1 VSRRAFDVAYRR
13 DPDQARSLLRFTAPS
28 YLRGQA
34 LLVLESPDGISDTW
48 LYQAEE
54 RRPRRVGT
62 SHKADSFYGSDLSFE
77 ELEHQRFEH
86 FALRR
91 LPDAEEA
98 GRTCVVIEAVPKRAS
113 QYARLVAWIDPART
127 ALARIDFY
135 RGASAEP
142 AKRLRVALD
151 GVVEEKGYLRVET
164 MRIEQIGRDAFT
176 DVVTERMEID
186 PAISEDVF
194 SASFLER
201 EGDDLFA
208 LVGRHPASGATPWST
223 RCVAAR
229 STAPATRTRDRSC
242 ARLRPLATTP
252 WCASAPA
259 ADVRSRCS
267 APARVV
273 SWRSTAARVSSTRW
287 S

>member
-1 VSRRAFDVAYRR
+1 MWMRIPVAFVVAALLAAQAVAADVDASARGDLDLLRSAFERTLHAPGVRSVELRVHRGGRMVSRRAFDVAYRR

-208 LVGRHPASGATPWST
+208 LVGRHPASGATP
-223 RCVAAR
+223 
-229 STAPATRTRDRSC
+229 
-242 ARLRPLATTP
+242 
-252 WCASAPA
+252 
-259 ADVRSRCS
+259 
-267 APARVV
+267 
-273 SWRSTAARVSSTRW
+273 
-287 S
+287 

>member
-1 VSRRAFDVAYRR
+1 MWMRIPVAFVVAALLAAQAVAADVDASARGDLDLLRSAFERTLHAPGVRSVELRVHRGGRLVSRRAFDVAYRR

-208 LVGRHPASGATPWST
+208 LVGRHPASGATP
-223 RCVAAR
+223 
-229 STAPATRTRDRSC
+229 
-242 ARLRPLATTP
+242 
-252 WCASAPA
+252 
-259 ADVRSRCS
+259 
-267 APARVV
+267 
-273 SWRSTAARVSSTRW
+273 
-287 S
+287 